1 MNNTKLPGGVEMTDL
16 DLVCEVLE
24 GNTDSFN
31 ILVGKYEHIIYK
43 FIYNTIRDTEIS
55 RDITQEVFITAYNK
69 LYTYNR
75 EYKFINW
82 IFQIAKN
89 KSIDYMRKTK
99 KVHEINIEDAEN
111 TIYSGVSPELAVE
124 YRETMSQVNE
134 FIRTLGS
141 VDRQILTLKYLQD
154 KASFGD
160 ISEIL
165 NMSESAVKR
174 RYYRLRDKFRDFI
187 QNIEKRCR
195 A

>member
-1 MNNTKLPGGVEMTDL
+1 MTDL

-31 ILVGKYEHIIYK
+31 ILVGKYEQIIYK

-89 KSIDYMRKTK
+89 KSIDYMRKNK
-99 KVHEINIEDAEN
+99 KVHETNIEAAEN